1 MNDDESSS
9 DEELP
14 PPTKRNNPSKLTKKS
29 YFWEKKSF
37 QKIDKSFSE
46 LLAAHP
52 LKEKN
57 AKSYE

>member
-14 PPTKRNNPSKLTKKS
+14 PPTKQNNPSKPTKKS

-37 QKIDKSFSE
+37 QKIDKMYEMSHPSLPGERKE
-46 LLAAHP
+46 LL
-52 LKEKN
+52 L
-57 AKSYE
+57 